1 MSKLTS
7 GEEQELKDIQAVE
20 KTVQIRLCNYSM
32 LVRAQQFSS
41 GLSAQLMA
49 LLGGY
54 GSLLMG
60 GESAGEGK
68 VPKAID
74 DGEEQMLKTSK
85 DKLEEEEKKNKEQRE
100 AEEEDDDW

>member
-1 MSKLTS
+1 
-7 GEEQELKDIQAVE
+7 
-20 KTVQIRLCNYSM
+20 
-32 LVRAQQFSS
+32 
-41 GLSAQLMA
+41 MA

-54 GSLLMG
+54 GSLLIG

-85 DKLEEEEKKNKEQRE
+85 DKLEEEEKKSQRPE
-100 AEEEDDDW
+100 SATEPRLRLMNLFDVLPCRSRKPTM

>member
-1 MSKLTS
+1 
-7 GEEQELKDIQAVE
+7 
-20 KTVQIRLCNYSM
+20 
-32 LVRAQQFSS
+32 
-41 GLSAQLMA
+41 MA

-85 DKLEEEEKKNKEQRE
+85 DKLEEEEKKNKE
-100 AEEEDDDW
+100 